1 MLETWGQRLLDC
13 MHHTMDAV
21 MAPSK
26 EREPSL
32 QSPEELKTVTTYNT
46 AGRPKERVFKAHK
59 LRGFLTRICRRVA
72 ECSTPRDLT
81 WPSLQVKGEGQ
92 ALGRTITF
100 YLVVTLGMGHTY

>member
-13 MHHTMDAV
+13 LHHTMDAV

-72 ECSTPRDLT
+72 GCSTPRDLT
-81 WPSLQVKGEGQ
+81 WPSLQVKRERQ
-92 ALGRTITF
+92 
-100 YLVVTLGMGHTY
+100 H